1 MIKILVL
8 MLIMIPSSLL
18 AFTPINT
25 GNDLYHNL
33 KVADDPKNMDDMINS
48 THALGYLRGSVDG
61 IIYMQKFYYDRLF
74 PTNTMTEKEIKE
86 YSKKLDLVLLS
97 MPEEGIADGQM
108 ILVFKK
114 YAGKY
119 PEELNSPAH
128 VCILRSMI
136 DTYGRE

>member
-1 MIKILVL
+1 MIRILAL
-8 MLIMIPSSLL
+8 MLIMIPSSLF
-18 AFTPINT
+18 AFTLINT

-33 KVADDPKNMDDMINS
+33 KLADDPKNMDDMINA
-48 THALGYLRGSVDG
+48 THAMGYLRGSADG

-86 YSKKLDLVLLS
+86 YSKKLDLVLLN

-114 YAGKY
+114 YAEKF
-119 PEELNSPAH
+119 PDELNSPAR
-128 VCILRSMI
+128 VCILKSLI
-136 DTYGRE
+136 DSYGWD